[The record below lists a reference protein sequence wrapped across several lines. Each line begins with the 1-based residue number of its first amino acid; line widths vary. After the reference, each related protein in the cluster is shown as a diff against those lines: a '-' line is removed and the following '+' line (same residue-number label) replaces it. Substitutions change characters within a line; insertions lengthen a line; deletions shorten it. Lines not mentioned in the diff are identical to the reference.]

1 MLKKPLRA
9 KDNPKNQFLRPSLA
23 PLSTLRPLSAILSKR
38 STQLVKFDP
47 NLICNLL
54 LISAFFGHFSFSI
67 RTEIDRRTS

>member
-1 MLKKPLRA
+1 MLKKPLRS
-9 KDNPKNQFLRPSLA
+9 KDNPKNQILRPSSLYQR
-23 PLSTLRPLSAILSKR
+23 SRPLSAILNKR